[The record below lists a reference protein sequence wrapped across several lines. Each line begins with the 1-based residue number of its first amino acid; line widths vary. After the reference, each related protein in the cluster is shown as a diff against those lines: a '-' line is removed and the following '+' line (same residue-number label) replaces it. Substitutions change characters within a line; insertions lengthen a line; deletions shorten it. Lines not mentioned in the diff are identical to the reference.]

1 MAKTIPAAI
10 QRMQVETRQKGDRG
24 QTMADFFDPIE
35 YLAYLRRNW
44 KFAAIAIGTAVGLTA
59 MASVVLP
66 NQYTATATLVIEPP
80 SGADP
85 RGATAVSAIY
95 LESLKTYE
103 QYAASDSL
111 FERAREKFHLEQ
123 GPGSAATETLR
134 RRVLRVTKLPD
145 TKVLQIRAT
154 LRDPQ
159 QAQALVQ
166 FLAEET
172 VALNR
177 SVGNQSEH
185 EALTEVRKQVDEAG
199 AKLVQ
204 ARDQLNS
211 AAAGGAEGVLAN
223 EVRDLSDL
231 KGRLNEQLAEANTSL
246 AELSARASVQTKG
259 FAAGDSRETMQ
270 QDMAAV
276 RARGTALTGQIASVN
291 RELTQKAAALAA
303 ARARTDRSQDQLRV
317 ADAAFE
323 AMSRRANEL
332 AGSSGLRTEQLRIID
347 PGILPQQPSF
357 PNLPLFT
364 GVALLISA
372 MLCLGWLSLRYGLEQ
387 QKARTILR
395 NSRSEF
401 KVARSGNR

>member
-1 MAKTIPAAI
+1 
-10 QRMQVETRQKGDRG
+10 
-24 QTMADFFDPIE
+24 MADFFDPIE

-44 KFAAIAIGTAVGLTA
+44 KFAAIAIGAAVGLTA
-59 MASVVLP
+59 AACFLLP

-80 SGADP
+80 GGMDP
-85 RGATAVSAIY
+85 RGTTAVSAIY
-95 LESLKTYE
+95 LESLKAYE

-111 FERAREKFHLEQ
+111 FERARQKFHLEE
-123 GPGSAATETLR
+123 GPGSPATETLR
-134 RRVLRVTKLPD
+134 RRVLRVLKLPD

-172 VALNR
+172 VSLNR

-185 EALTEVRKQVDEAG
+185 DALTEVRKQVQDAG
-199 AKLVQ
+199 DKLLQ
-204 ARDQLNS
+204 AREQYNA
-211 AAAGGAEGVLAN
+211 AAAGGTQEVLAD

-231 KGRLNEQLAEANTSL
+231 KGRLNEQLAAANTSL
-246 AELSARASVQTKG
+246 AEYSARAGVQSKE
-259 FAAGDSRETMQ
+259 FAAADSRENLQ
-270 QDMAAV
+270 QEIAAA
-276 RARGTALTGQIASVN
+276 RARATALAEQIDTVN
-291 RELTQKAAALAA
+291 RDLTQKAAALAA
-303 ARARTDRSQDQLRV
+303 ARARTDRSQDQLRA
-317 ADAAFE
+317 ADAGFE

-347 PGILPQQPSF
+347 PGIVPQQPSF

-364 GVALLISA
+364 SGALLIST
-372 MLCLGWLSLRYGLEQ
+372 MLCLAWLSLRYGLEQ
-387 QKARTILR
+387 QRARTLLR
-395 NSRSEF
+395 ESRSEF

>member
-1 MAKTIPAAI
+1 
-10 QRMQVETRQKGDRG
+10 
-24 QTMADFFDPIE
+24 MADFFDPIE

-44 KFAAIAIGTAVGLTA
+44 KFAAIAIGAAVGLTA
-59 MASVVLP
+59 MASLILP

-80 SGADP
+80 SGMDP
-85 RGATAVSAIY
+85 RGATTVSAIY

-111 FERAREKFHLEQ
+111 FEKARQKFHLEE
-123 GPGSAATETLR
+123 GPGTASTEALR

-145 TKVLQIRAT
+145 TRVLQIRAT
-154 LRDPQ
+154 LRDPK

-185 EALTEVRKQVDEAG
+185 EALAEVRKQVEEAG
-199 AKLVQ
+199 SKLVQ
-204 ARDQLNS
+204 ARDQFS
-211 AAAGGAEGVLAN
+211 AAAAGGVEGVLAN

-231 KGRLNEQLAEANTSL
+231 KGRLNEQLAEASTSL
-246 AELSARASVQTKG
+246 AELSARAGAQTSG
-259 FAAGDSRETMQ
+259 FAAADGRENVQ
-270 QDMAAV
+270 QDLAAA
-276 RARGTALTGQIASVN
+276 RARGTALAGQIAGVN
-291 RELTQKAAALAA
+291 RDLTQKAAALAA
-303 ARARTDRSQDQLRV
+303 TRARTDRSQDQLRA

-332 AGSSGLRTEQLRIID
+332 SASSGLRTEQLRIID
-347 PGILPQQPSF
+347 PGIVPQQPSF
-357 PNLPLFT
+357 PNMPLFT
-364 GVALLISA
+364 GAALLIGA
-372 MLCLGWLSLRYGLEQ
+372 MLCLAWLSLRYGLEQ
-387 QKARTILR
+387 QRARTLLR

>member
-1 MAKTIPAAI
+1 
-10 QRMQVETRQKGDRG
+10 
-24 QTMADFFDPIE
+24 MADFFDPIE

-59 MASVVLP
+59 AASFLLP

-80 SGADP
+80 SGMDP

-103 QYAASDSL
+103 QYAASDTL
-111 FERAREKFHLEQ
+111 FERARQKFHLEE

-134 RRVLRVTKLPD
+134 RRVLRVLKLPD

-154 LRDPQ
+154 LRDPK

-199 AKLVQ
+199 AKLVR
-204 ARDQLNS
+204 AREQFNI
-211 AAAGGAEGVLAN
+211 AAAGGIERVLSD

-231 KGRLNEQLAEANTSL
+231 KGRLNEQMAAANTSL
-246 AELSARASVQTKG
+246 AEFSARAGVQSNG
-259 FAAGDSRETMQ
+259 FAPGLDASASRENLQ
-270 QDMAAV
+270 QDIAGA
-276 RARGTALTGQIASVN
+276 RARSTALAAQIDKVN
-291 RELTQKAAALAA
+291 RDLTQKAAALAA
-303 ARARTDRSQDQLRV
+303 ARARTDQSQDQLR
-317 ADAAFE
+317 AAEAGFE

-347 PGILPQQPSF
+347 PGIVPQQPSF
-357 PNLPLFT
+357 PNMPLFT
-364 GVALLISA
+364 GGALLISA
-372 MLCLGWLSLRYGLEQ
+372 MLCLAWLSLRYGLAQ
-387 QKARTILR
+387 QRARALLR
-395 NSRSEF
+395 ESRSEF

>member
-1 MAKTIPAAI
+1 
-10 QRMQVETRQKGDRG
+10 
-24 QTMADFFDPIE
+24 MADFFDPIE

-59 MASVVLP
+59 GASFLLP

-95 LESLKTYE
+95 LESLKAYE
-103 QYAASDSL
+103 QFAASDSL
-111 FERAREKFHLEQ
+111 FERARQKFHLDD

-154 LRDPQ
+154 LRDPK

-166 FLAEET
+166 FLASET

-177 SVGNQSEH
+177 SVENQSEA

-199 AKLVQ
+199 AKVAK
-204 ARDQLNS
+204 ARQQFNT
-211 AAAGGAEGVLAN
+211 ATAGGAEAVLAD

-231 KGRLNEQLAEANTSL
+231 KGRLNEQRVEASTLL
-246 AELSARASVQTKG
+246 AELSARASVQTNG
-259 FAAGDSRETMQ
+259 FAPGDSRENLQ
-270 QDMAAV
+270 QEIAAA
-276 RARGTALTGQIASVN
+276 RARSAALAGQIATVN
-291 RELTQKAAALAA
+291 RDLTQKAAALAGV
-303 ARARTDRSQDQLRV
+303 RARSDQSADELRT
-317 ADAAFE
+317 AAAAFD

-347 PGILPQQPSF
+347 PGIVPQQPSF

-364 GVALLISA
+364 GAALLISA
-372 MLCLGWLSLRYGLEQ
+372 MLCLAWLSLGYGWEQ
-387 QKARTILR
+387 QRARTLGR
-395 NSRSEF
+395 QSRSEF
-401 KVARSGNR
+401 KVARGGGR

>member
-1 MAKTIPAAI
+1 MA
-10 QRMQVETRQKGDRG
+10 E
-24 QTMADFFDPIE
+24 FFDPIE

-59 MASVVLP
+59 AASFLLP

-80 SGADP
+80 SGTDP

-111 FERAREKFHLEQ
+111 FERARQKFHLED

-134 RRVLRVTKLPD
+134 RRVLRVLKLPD

-154 LRDPQ
+154 LQDPK

-177 SVGNQSEH
+177 SVESQSER
-185 EALTEVRKQVDEAG
+185 EALMEVRKQVEEAG
-199 AKLVQ
+199 AQLAQ
-204 ARDQLNS
+204 AREQYNA
-211 AAAGGAEGVLAN
+211 AAAGGAEGVLAD

-231 KGRLNEQLAEANTSL
+231 KGRLNQQIAEAGTSL
-246 AELSARASVQTKG
+246 AELSARASVQTNG
-259 FAAGDSRETMQ
+259 FATGPDANASRENLQ
-270 QDMAAV
+270 QE
-276 RARGTALTGQIASVN
+276 I
-291 RELTQKAAALAA
+291 AA
-303 ARARTDRSQDQLRV
+303 ARARGTTLAEQIATVNRDLTLKAATLAATRARIYRSQDQLRA

-323 AMSRRANEL
+323 AMSHRANEL

-347 PGILPQQPSF
+347 PGIVPQQPSF

-364 GVALLISA
+364 GAALLISA
-372 MLCLGWLSLRYGLEQ
+372 MLCLAWLSLRYGLEQ
-387 QKARTILR
+387 QRARTLLR
-395 NSRSEF
+395 ESRSEF
-401 KVARSGNR
+401 KVARSGHR